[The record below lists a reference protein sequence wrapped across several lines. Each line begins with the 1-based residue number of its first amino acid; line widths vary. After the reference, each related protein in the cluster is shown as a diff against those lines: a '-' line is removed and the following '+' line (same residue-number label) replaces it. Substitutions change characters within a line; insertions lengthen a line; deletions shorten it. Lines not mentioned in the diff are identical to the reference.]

1 MLQVHR
7 PSIFPLQLLSSTG
20 DSGGPLIVHKRSR
33 FIQVSG
39 PLSSP
44 LARCPGVT
52 KRKPAVHGWKRG
64 LEKGAGKG
72 GRTGPTS
79 SDSYVLN
86 WSVNAKC
93 LAYVHHRRQGELG
106 SQCTSLGQL
115 GSFLGLLVCQVTH
128 GIPLST
134 QVGVISWG
142 VVDVCRDQRRQQL
155 VPSYARDFHINLFQ
169 VLPWL
174 KDKLKDEDLGFL

>member
-44 LARCPGVT
+44 LGRCPGVT

-142 VVDVCRDQRRQQL
+142 VVDVCRPEAATAGTLLCPGLPHQPLPGAALAKGQAQR
-155 VPSYARDFHINLFQ
+155 
-169 VLPWL
+169 
-174 KDKLKDEDLGFL
+174 